1 MINLQRI
8 LPKDALQ
15 FLASKWL
22 HLDFL
27 VDQKEFETLFCEPF
41 FLFSTLGVQPQ
52 GKNTITKEQFLTTW
66 QCYIDTIQSG
76 SIVQDNDYRF
86 FFTAIL
92 TQDLGAIRALDLPD
106 NKEIIIPYEPIVQ
119 MQLHRFAYSEAD
131 GKFHSQAFGKTSVS
145 WGVRISYPQ
154 LFQSPTSREVLAGN
168 SFSNI
173 KLFKHIQSWLREV
186 SIATPFIVQGR
197 RMNVPI
203 RLGKNCLPWINK
215 HSDLKQLKVLELNI

>member
-1 MINLQRI
+1 MISLQKI
-8 LPKDALQ
+8 LPKDAPQ

-27 VDQKEFETLFCEPF
+27 VDLQEFEKLFSEPF
-41 FLFSTLGVQPQ
+41 SLFSTLGVQPE
-52 GKNTITKEQFLTTW
+52 GKNSITKEQFLTAW
-66 QCYIDTIQSG
+66 QRYIGTIQAG
-76 SIVQDNDYRF
+76 ACVQDNDYRF

-92 TQDLGAIRALDLPD
+92 TQDLAAIRALELAD

-131 GKFHSQAFGKTSVS
+131 EKFHSQAFGKTSVS

-154 LFQSPTSREVLAGN
+154 LFQSPTTRQVLEGN

-197 RMNVPI
+197 RVNVPI
-203 RLGKNCLPWINK
+203 RLGKNCLSWINQ
-215 HSDLKQLKVLELNI
+215 HSDLKQLKVLELKL